1 MSHNPIHEQCGPF
14 QPQLVIPTTFE
25 EALTYAQQIIYLA
38 EHKQNKL
45 VEGEGITLTD
55 NADGTTTIS
64 VSGSAAGTGIE
75 SIEGVVGETGTT
87 VTVTLTDGNTQE
99 FFVEKGEKGDTGA
112 TGPQG
117 PQGEQGPQGIQ
128 GIQGVQGETGATGAT
143 GPQGPA
149 GVGVPAGGTAGQV
162 LSKVDGT
169 DYNTEWITPS
179 GGGSSET
186 LHQFAAFDSS
196 QDANV
201 TATGVVYLPD
211 STSVSISIPPTL
223 KTDANSGI
231 LEHLHTAFNT
241 AELVIS
247 EQAGMP
253 YPRIDFA
260 ADSDVTAGIKYIKFS
275 FTGITPSSLFATS
288 PNKMLVMFGVPVTVY
303 DTSEYISYITA
314 ATFEFIYMAGSDT
327 YKCNIYVTGN
337 FPLKQN
343 HFYRM
348 EIGGFIF

>member
-14 QPQLVIPTTFE
+14 QPQLVIPTSFE
-25 EALTYAQQIIYLA
+25 EALTYAEQIIYLYM
-38 EHKQNKL
+38 HKQNKL
-45 VEGEGITLTD
+45 VEGEGVTLTD

-64 VSGSAAGTGIE
+64 VSGSVAGTGIE

-87 VTVTLTDGNTQE
+87 VTVTLTDGTTQE
-99 FFVEKGEKGDTGA
+99 FFVEKGEKGDTG
-112 TGPQG
+112 
-117 PQGEQGPQGIQ
+117 EQGPQG
-128 GIQGVQGETGATGAT
+128 V
-143 GPQGPA
+143 QGPA
-149 GVGVPAGGTAGQV
+149 GVGVPTGGTAGQV
-162 LSKVDGT
+162 LAKVDGT

-179 GGGSSET
+179 GGGGSSET

-201 TATGVVYLPD
+201 TATGTVYLPD

-223 KTDANSGI
+223 KTDANCGI
-231 LEHLHTAFNT
+231 LEHSHTAFNT

-247 EQAGMP
+247 ERAGMP
-253 YPRIDFA
+253 YPRIDFS
-260 ADSDVTAGIKYIKFS
+260 ADSDVTAGIKYIEFA

-288 PNKMLVMFGVPVTVY
+288 PNKMLVMFGVPVTIY
-303 DTSEYISYITA
+303 DTSEYISYTTA